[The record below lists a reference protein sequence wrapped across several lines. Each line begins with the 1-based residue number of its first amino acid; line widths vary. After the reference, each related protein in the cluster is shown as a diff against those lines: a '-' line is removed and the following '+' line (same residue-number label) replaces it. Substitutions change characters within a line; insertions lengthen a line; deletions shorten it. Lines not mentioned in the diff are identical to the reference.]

1 MSLPSTCFAFVTRL
15 PLGSLGKVHPASP
28 DEPVNLRK
36 PVAGDAD
43 GAGVV
48 LGGSAADIGAYRR
61 GTAAT
66 RWALARY
73 LVGRVIAESVS
84 VTVLIVAV
92 LILALAAVCEWVL
105 HSTVLAVLLAL
116 CALLVLVMRA
126 ALLAVLRRLTALGRH
141 GHGDKRMHALVGN
154 TRRDVLRELRR
165 VGLPSHMVTLPLL
178 AVRLLGRRRAQTFT
192 QLRAFDVDRAVPP
205 ARVDE
210 LHLLLGDALVTP
222 RGARFGGT

>member
-1 MSLPSTCFAFVTRL
+1 MA
-15 PLGSLGKVHPASP
+15 P
-28 DEPVNLRK
+28 DG
-36 PVAGDAD
+36 A
-43 GAGVV
+43 AGVV
-48 LGGSAADIGAYRR
+48 LGGSVADVGAYRR

-73 LVGRVIAESVS
+73 LVGRVIAQSVS
-84 VTVLIVAV
+84 MAVLIVAV

-126 ALLAVLRRLTALGRH
+126 ALLAVLRRLTAVGRH
-141 GHGDKRMHALVGN
+141 GADKRMHALVGN

-165 VGLPSHMVTLPLL
+165 VGLPSHMATLPLL
-178 AVRLLGRRRAQTFT
+178 AVRLLGRRRARTLT
-192 QLRAFDVDRAVPP
+192 QMRAFDVDRAVPP
-205 ARVDE
+205 GRVDE

>member
-1 MSLPSTCFAFVTRL
+1 M
-15 PLGSLGKVHPASP
+15 HPASP
-28 DEPVNLRK
+28 DKPVNLRK
-36 PVAGDAD
+36 PVAGEAD
-43 GAGVV
+43 GAGLVF
-48 LGGSAADIGAYRR
+48 GGSAADVGAHRR

-84 VTVLIVAV
+84 MTVLIVAV

-126 ALLAVLRRLTALGRH
+126 ALLAVLRRLTAVSRRGA
-141 GHGDKRMHALVGN
+141 DKRMHALVGN

-165 VGLPSHMVTLPLL
+165 VGLPSRMVTLPLL

-222 RGARFGGT
+222 RAGRFGSP